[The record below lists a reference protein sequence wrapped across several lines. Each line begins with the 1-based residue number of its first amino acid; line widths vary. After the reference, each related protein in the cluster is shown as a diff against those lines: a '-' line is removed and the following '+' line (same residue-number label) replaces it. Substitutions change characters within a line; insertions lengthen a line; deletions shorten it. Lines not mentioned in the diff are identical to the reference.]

1 MIVHKLSSLGAFG
14 TNCYIV
20 ETENK
25 SAVLID
31 APCQPNRILHKIND
45 LGLTLKAIL
54 LTHGHCDHI
63 EALNGIVLAT
73 ACKVY
78 IHEGDADMLT
88 DRMLS
93 LAGYFG
99 TPFTSFNGALT
110 LSHGDTVTV
119 DEVQFITISTPGHT
133 AGSVCYITGDV
144 MFSGDTLFYH
154 SIGRT
159 DFPNGSYKTLMN
171 SISSLKN
178 FGKNFT
184 VHPGHERSTDLYF
197 EFKTNPF
204 LLDIR

>member
-20 ETENK
+20 ETDSK

-31 APCQPNRILHKIND
+31 APCQPSRILQAINN

-63 EALNGIVLAT
+63 EALGDIVSAT
-73 ACKVY
+73 DCKVY
-78 IHEGDADMLT
+78 IHYADAEMLT

-119 DEVQFITISTPGHT
+119 DEVQFKTVSTPGHT
-133 AGSVCYITGDV
+133 AGSVCYITQDV

-159 DFPNGSYKTLMN
+159 DFPNGSYTSLIN
-171 SISSLKN
+171 SIANLKKL
-178 FGKNFT
+178 GKNYT
-184 VHPGHERSTDLYF
+184 VHPGHDRSTDLYS
-197 EFKTNPF
+197 EFQTNPF
-204 LLDIR
+204 LEDIR